1 MRGDAHFELSAE
13 EEGTRVSSTMSFQTG
28 GTLSG
33 VGQRFMEGIAKSM
46 VRQFFKAFE
55 RELEASPSKGAAAG
69 QHDEEDG

>member
-1 MRGDAHFELSAE
+1 
-13 EEGTRVSSTMSFQTG
+13 MSFQTG

-46 VRQFFKAFE
+46 VQFFTAFE
-55 RELEASPSKGAAAG
+55 RELEATPSKGTAAG